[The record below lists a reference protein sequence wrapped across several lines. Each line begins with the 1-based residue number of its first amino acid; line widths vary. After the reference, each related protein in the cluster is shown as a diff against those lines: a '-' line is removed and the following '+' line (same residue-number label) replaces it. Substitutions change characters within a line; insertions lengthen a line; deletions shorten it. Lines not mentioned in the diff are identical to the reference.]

1 MTFAAA
7 PSPAP
12 GAATLP
18 GALAPSAPGLFHSG
32 AALLPGL
39 DRREPGRGGARTPGI
54 HFREVMTMSEIFRRI
69 DVSGE
74 KPVAAADM
82 PAPMLDWLPI
92 EKLVVD
98 DRYQRPLGPQNW
110 TAIRKIA
117 ASFRWSRF
125 TPVLVAPV
133 EDGLFAI
140 IDGQHRVHAAALCG
154 FKTVPAMA
162 VHMTRAEQATSFAWV
177 NGQVTRISAL
187 QIYRAALAA
196 GEEWAVRANA
206 AVEAA
211 GCRLMTSNASTKNK
225 KARQVF
231 TIGPV
236 RAAVAA
242 GRDDAVTA
250 VLDGLRRY
258 DKADR
263 VALWSDYIIRP
274 LLAGM
279 LADRSFRT
287 VDVADVLEGNDPFR
301 VIEVAQ
307 RLGQKPPDAFVALF
321 RRHLKGRAA

>member
-1 MTFAAA
+1 M
-7 PSPAP
+7 
-12 GAATLP
+12 
-18 GALAPSAPGLFHSG
+18 H
-32 AALLPGL
+32 
-39 DRREPGRGGARTPGI
+39 DN
-54 HFREVMTMSEIFRRI
+54 FRKI
-69 DVSGE
+69 DISRE

-82 PAPMLDWLPI
+82 PAPMLDWFQI

-162 VHMTRAEQATSFAWV
+162 VHMSRAEQATSFAWV
-177 NGQVTRISAL
+177 NGQVTRISAM

-196 GEEWAVRANA
+196 GEDWAVRANA

-211 GCRLMTSNASTKNK
+211 GCRLMTSNASSKSK

-231 TIGPV
+231 TIGPI
-236 RAAVAA
+236 RAAVEADA
-242 GRDDAVTA
+242 DDAVTA

-258 DKADR
+258 DTAGR

-274 LLAGM
+274 MLAGM
-279 LADRSFRT
+279 LADRSFRA
-287 VDVADVLEGNDPFR
+287 VDVAAALEGNDPFK
-301 VIEVAQ
+301 VVEVAQ
-307 RLGQKPPDAFVALF
+307 RLGEKPASGFVALF
-321 RRHLKGRAA
+321 RRHLGAAS